1 MAERILVAN
10 DQTGKQKLRDFV
22 SLSAPLVS
30 ATTNLT
36 SSSTLSLNADYIEE
50 HIVVGSSVA
59 GGITTTPE
67 LFGSSSVTNGKK
79 IVLIGNSNVSPVTIA
94 KVAPV
99 QSKQIYLQSDAVLG
113 LGSSLT
119 LVFNSSLD
127 AYIEVSRSI

>member
-59 GGITTTPE
+59 GGITTTSE